1 MYDLFAN
8 VLDLTTMLRLR
19 SSDPNAM
26 NFNPSI
32 AYIGQNSDNNYIYLY
47 NYRSWI
53 RFEDVHTQ
61 NYEGLIPN
69 QYNMNHPWYNPF
81 LWKEV
86 KNKGGRT
93 EKYDKTLFGLMVC
106 NRDGM
111 VLDFL
116 HIPYEIE
123 DGADARLIRLKNIKL
138 NGNNVILCSYNTTIT
153 GPHLIENGVSC
164 ADGCV
169 LIASIVIEV
178 NLSGFNG
185 VDLNTIDIKFNRST
199 ILCPEFSKKVE
210 KNWSIFENNNEIFF
224 SYNIYPEHKVIG
236 VGISP
241 DGTLFC
247 KSDYKLEGCYYINK
261 FKEFWGSEFSISITT
276 PLIDSVII
284 PGYKLAVGHV
294 KWVNNLTRP
303 YPPWDFNSFN
313 QMHNDRKRVS
323 QYAWKYLFYFY
334 YFNTQNGKIELIS
347 DMFMMEPDSVLCF
360 PSGLETIPGTDTF
373 LLTYGSEDFKAKTLL
388 FKEQELLEN
397 KFVRLNNCASITGNI
412 AIVHIKE
419 LVLLE
424 SEAIKMYNS
433 GDDSNSDG
441 AIESK
446 HESMDSQ
453 D

>member
-1 MYDLFAN
+1 MGYDVFAN

-47 NYRSWI
+47 NYRSWR
-53 RFEDVHTQ
+53 RFKDINTQ

-69 QYNMNHPWYNPF
+69 QYNMNHPWYNAF
-81 LWKEV
+81 LWKAV
-86 KNKGGRT
+86 QNKAGKT
-93 EKYDKTLFGLMVC
+93 ELYDKTLFGLMVC
-106 NRDGM
+106 NRDGI
-111 VLDFL
+111 VLDFF
-116 HIPYEIE
+116 HIPFEIK
-123 DGADARLIRLKNIKL
+123 DGADSRLIRLKNTKV
-138 NGNNVILCSYNTTIT
+138 NGNIAILCSYNTNIT
-153 GPHLIENGVSC
+153 GRPDLMIENGLSC
-164 ADGCV
+164 DDRCV

-178 NLSGFNG
+178 NLSGFDG
-185 VDLNTIDIKFNRST
+185 VDLNTINIKFNRPT
-199 ILCPEFSKKVE
+199 ILCPEFSKRVE
-210 KNWSIFENNNEIFF
+210 KNWSIFELNNEIFF
-224 SYNIYPEHKVIG
+224 SYNVYPQHKIIG

-247 KSDYKLEGCYYINK
+247 KSDTILEGCYYINK

-276 PLIDSVII
+276 PLIDSVIM

-294 KWVNNLTRP
+294 KWVNNLTRQNP
-303 YPPWDFNSFN
+303 YWDFNTLD
-313 QMHNDRKRVS
+313 QMRSSHKLVS
-323 QYAWKYLFYFY
+323 EYPWKYLFYFY
-334 YFNTQNGKIELIS
+334 YFNTNNGKIEIIS

-388 FKEQELLEN
+388 FREEELLGN
-397 KFVRLNNCASITGNI
+397 NFVKLNRCDSITGNI
-412 AIVHIKE
+412 ALVRIKE

-424 SEAIKMYNS
+424 SEAIKMYN
-433 GDDSNSDG
+433 GDDDVSASRG

-446 HESMDSQ
+446 LE
-453 D
+453 